1 VTRREFIR
9 LLGGAAAVWP
19 LAARAQQPGR
29 IRRVGVLM
37 LYVENDPEGQA
48 RATAFGK
55 GSRSGDGPSA
65 ATFRSITIG
74 VWATATGY
82 DLQPQDC

>member
-48 RATAFGK
+48 RATAFRQGLEK
-55 GSRSGDGPSA
+55 RGWTVGRDLQI
-65 ATFRSITIG
+65 ITIG